1 MDGRAS
7 VQFER
12 WEGFG
17 TVRERWEGI
26 GRVRERLEG
35 FGTV

>member
-7 VQFER
+7 VRFERDGRASIQLER

-17 TVRERWEGI
+17 TVREMGGLRYS
-26 GRVRERLEG
+26 
-35 FGTV
+35 